1 MLPVLLSIGPI
12 KIYSYGLFLA
22 LAFLVGSFVFFR
34 RAKEAAFEEEKIFD
48 SIIWTVLFGLLGAR
62 IYYLLFNFPDFGFNP
77 LKWFW
82 LTRYGGLSFHG
93 GLLGGTFGLFL
104 FTKREKWD
112 FWQTADIAVFGL
124 SLGQVIGRIGCFL
137 NGCCFGIQ
145 TDLPWGVVFVGL
157 EGRRHPTQIYEA
169 LFVLFIF
176 FLLLKLE
183 RRYRLFS
190 WYKGKSD
197 KAAPG
202 FLALSYLI
210 FYNFGRILLENLRG
224 DSLYWGRVRSA
235 QLVSGLILFAAL
247 VTLYQRSGRKL
258 KEDKKLLAVY
268 CLSLINRLK
277 YRVEI
282 AKRKPKKIK
291 KQRVKVGED
300 IK

>member
-1 MLPVLLSIGPI
+1 MLPVLFSIGPI
-12 KIYSYGLFLA
+12 KIYSYGLFMA
-22 LAFLVGSFVFFR
+22 LAFLSGSFVFFR

-62 IYYLLFNFPDFGFNP
+62 ICYLLFNFADFGFNP

-82 LTRYGGLSFHG
+82 LTRYAGLSFHG
-93 GLLGGTFGLFL
+93 GLLGGILGLFF

-112 FWQTADIAVFGL
+112 FWQISDMVVFGL
-124 SLGQVIGRIGCFL
+124 ALGQVIGRIGCFF
-137 NGCCFGIQ
+137 NGCCFGIE

-157 EGRRHPTQIYEA
+157 EGKRHPTQIYEA
-169 LFVLFIF
+169 LFVLLIF

-190 WYKGKSD
+190 WYQGKSD

-202 FLALSYLI
+202 FLSLVYLI
-210 FYNFGRILLENLRG
+210 FYNLGRIFLENLRG
-224 DSLYWGRVRSA
+224 DSLYWKGIRST
-235 QLVSGLILFAAL
+235 QLISFLIFLVAL
-247 VTLYQRSGRKL
+247 VTLYQRSGREL
-258 KEDKKLLAVY
+258 GEDKRLLVGY
-268 CLSLINRLK
+268 CFSLINRVR

-282 AKRKPKKIK
+282 AKRKPRKAV